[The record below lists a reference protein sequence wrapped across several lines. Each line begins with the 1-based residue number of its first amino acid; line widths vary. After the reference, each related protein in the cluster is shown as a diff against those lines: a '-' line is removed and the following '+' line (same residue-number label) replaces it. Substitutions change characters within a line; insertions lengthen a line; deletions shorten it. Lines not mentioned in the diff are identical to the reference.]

1 MQNRIAIILPV
12 RDGGVERYKRITRC
26 LDSYRQ
32 VTQGMSDIHLL
43 HDSDECHIY
52 DPIMEKYPEV
62 INYCIPSGLTLMEK
76 INVHCLDIANEY
88 KYVGFIG
95 DDIVFRTLWES
106 QFISWLSTQKYAL
119 AFANDLVHTTGGLAT
134 HPFITSNMIRAL
146 GFFGCPAVGHHYFD
160 NYWESMAST
169 VGTRKF
175 FPQIIMEHMH
185 PIVGKAP
192 QDEMFHKIESK
203 FEENYLKFNEYMK
216 KNFEN
221 DVKKVLA
228 YVE

>member
-1 MQNRIAIILPV
+1 
-12 RDGGVERYKRITRC
+12 
-26 LDSYRQ
+26 
-32 VTQGMSDIHLL
+32 
-43 HDSDECHIY
+43 
-52 DPIMEKYPEV
+52 
-62 INYCIPSGLTLMEK
+62 
-76 INVHCLDIANEY
+76 
-88 KYVGFIG
+88 
-95 DDIVFRTLWES
+95 
-106 QFISWLSTQKYAL
+106 
-119 AFANDLVHTTGGLAT
+119 
-134 HPFITSNMIRAL
+134 MIRAL